1 MAKNAITVK
10 FPLFLSARGAR
21 QPPGKFAMW
30 RLSLILVV
38 MSLILSTGADRK
50 GELKRWA
57 SGNCPSSAIRLRRA
71 LLFGA
76 NKFGIR
82 NADTFQIF
90 PMNADKFKF
99 QIDPLFSAHRPAHPI
114 QFLWHWR
121 PCRSRFFSG
130 GGWSPF
136 PAGELSQLHVHACMV
151 KLLGDCWPTLG
162 PIIVLLNCI
171 EYPIA

>member
-1 MAKNAITVK
+1 MAKNAITDK

-121 PCRSRFFSG
+121 PCRSRFFPVEAGVLSRPESCPSYMSMHVW
-130 GGWSPF
+130 WS
-136 PAGELSQLHVHACMV
+136 C
-151 KLLGDCWPTLG
+151 
-162 PIIVLLNCI
+162 
-171 EYPIA
+171 